1 MHNEFNESFRK
12 VFTSALPVSWSQ
24 ITTLTHTLSTRHF
37 KPEFVVIPGGF
48 QDIRGPSTGRL
59 GSKPRAPLQ
68 NNGYRGTRHRQ
79 KTVKKAVQESVH
91 NLVPI
96 PSLQVGIMFKLWIA
110 IDMAE

>member
-1 MHNEFNESFRK
+1 MRW
-12 VFTSALPVSWSQ
+12 TQ
-24 ITTLTHTLSTRHF
+24 IATLTRTFNTGNVRT
-37 KPEFVVIPGGF
+37 EYMVMPGGF

-59 GSKPRAPLQ
+59 GIKPRAPLQ
-68 NNGYRGTRHRQ
+68 NNGYRGTRHRH
-79 KTVKKAVQESVH
+79 KTVKKAVQESVQ